1 MTSILDDFKRRE
13 GESFGDDL
21 TPSTAEAS
29 KAIIPPCANEITILT
44 ARWKNKNKPKMAKV
58 WSDEKVTPSANVLD
72 FKHDT
77 RTINTLHELHDT
89 IKDLANNTDSCVIRG
104 SLTPNGKAYLL
115 SKSHV
120 LRRLHAA
127 KDKVS
132 GRIIQPHYQDAAR
145 SWCAFD
151 IDGITTPYDITT
163 HAHDAVVWFI
173 EQHLPFLKNVGIV
186 WKLSGSAGHISKSK
200 NELRA
205 HLWFLLDEPRTSAQV
220 KVWVKNNTVKGVV
233 DLALFNAVQAHYT
246 ADPVLKYCTLTDPC
260 TQRIGIIQ
268 GERFLMPLVAEVKT
282 AKKIPISHPTERLIA
297 SLNVQGVFNN
307 EYTTNAARRALQNG
321 INTVCRAAAGT
332 RNNTLNSVAYYL
344 YGFVASGALLDSEVS
359 YGLEQAAKLADMD
372 QAEIDSIISKKRTQ
386 YAPVDCSLV
395 EDETVFVELETSK
408 SNAPILAN
416 AQAIN
421 EAFYSL
427 DDKPS
432 NLAGVLK
439 RIADESDPL
448 KTAAFFVWGHYLAAS
463 NSPFRYPFELT
474 CQIVS
479 DAAGDKIH
487 PLTAHACR
495 TWARGVRDRIKERA
509 EQSIKISDK
518 IKRRH
523 IVTAVDDL
531 SVLVEQNKARVTLLR
546 AGCGTGKTAIV
557 GKGISDLAREQEKR
571 FAVLLHRV
579 SLAVEC
585 ARVLRCTN
593 YNDVGFLQ
601 EHGKTPQEIYPFFV
615 SVLNSIASM
624 LIRSVYEK
632 ADVLFIDEGAQML
645 RALVGI
651 YNSETSTAGDTT
663 PQDVYDL
670 LVEAIRSTP
679 RVVICDAGINDEFL
693 EWLESILP
701 VGEKVEIAEHKKETG
716 DGINVRYHFN
726 AQRESAQMA
735 GITAVKA
742 ALARGENVWIT
753 VESVKTGRAIHKI
766 LKKLAHG
773 CLISSQTPTNEK
785 TLFLSN
791 ADVES
796 LKYQYVIASPIISSG
811 VSITHAGAPHFS
823 KVFYFGD
830 GSSVAPMDILQMIR
844 RVRYVLDIHIYT
856 WQNFK
861 NKQSGYTG
869 RHVDAQDFYSLKNK
883 IQSNQNWERQNFN
896 AALCYALEATRFN
909 VTYHETKGDV
919 TACRALYQTINEQ
932 HAHNLSHAPKL
943 SQREYET
950 LKRSRERTA
959 ADHHAIA
966 RFEINEHLAINGDA
980 DITPDDLRVW
990 QDGRGREILARRA
1003 AVRGIALQGVEHAPV
1018 LVELYRRIFEGVDIL
1033 NLTVL
1038 DQETAKR
1045 IVKNAQDVGK
1055 VGVQYELLPQ
1065 SYAKKCRPP
1074 SDAVRSVKRILESCG
1089 ITTLTPFHIN
1099 KKCVSVADGKRP
1111 QERIYPLNTEKAA
1124 ELDAIIDR
1132 YQFKIT
1138 ATTPLPDKVAKR
1150 DFGKLHPTPHHFYAA
1165 NEDPIFADVSG

>member
-1 MTSILDDFKRRE
+1 MTSILDEFKRRE

-29 KAIIPPCANEITILT
+29 KAIIPPCANEITILST
-44 ARWKNKNKPKMAKV
+44 HHDESYKPKLAKV
-58 WSDEKVTPSANVLD
+58 WSDAKSDAPKFPFYYTHTQRSVT
-72 FKHDT
+72 
-77 RTINTLHELHDT
+77 TLIELHNT
-89 IKDLANNTDSCVIRG
+89 VEELACYPNSCVVRG
-104 SLTPNGKAYLL
+104 SLNQDGVAALAADGR
-115 SKSHV
+115 V
-120 LRRLHAA
+120 RRLQHAA
-127 KDKVS
+127 FCKKTKNITPPHFKDT
-132 GRIIQPHYQDAAR
+132 PR

-151 IDGITTPYDITT
+151 IDKVLTPYDITT
-163 HAHDAVVWFI
+163 HAPDAVQWFI
-173 EQHLPFLKNVGIV
+173 ENHLPFLQGVGVV
-186 WKLSGSAGHISKSK
+186 WKLSGSAGHPSK
-200 NELRA
+200 NKYELRT
-205 HLWFLLDEPRTSAQV
+205 HLWFLLTEPRSTEQV
-220 KVWVKNNTVKGVV
+220 KKWVIANTKKGIV
-233 DLALFNAVQAHYT
+233 DLALFKIVQPHFT

-268 GERFLMPLVAEVKT
+268 GDRFLMPLVAEVEKS
-282 AKKIPISHPTERLIA
+282 KKIPISQPTERLIA
-297 SLNVQGVFNN
+297 SLNVQGAFNN

-332 RNNTLNSVAYYL
+332 RNNTLNRVAYYL

-372 QAEIDSIISKKRTQ
+372 QAEIDSIISNKRTQ

-531 SVLVEQNKARVTLLR
+531 SVLVEHQKARVMLVR

-557 GKGISDLAREQEKR
+557 GKGISDLARVQGSR
-571 FAVLLHRV
+571 FAVLLHRI

-585 ARVLRCTN
+585 ARVLSCTN
-593 YNDVGFLQ
+593 YNDVAFLQ
-601 EHGKTPQEIYPFFV
+601 EHGKTPQEIYSFFV

-742 ALARGENVWIT
+742 ALARGENVWIA

-773 CLISSQTPTNEK
+773 CLISSQTPTKEK

-811 VSITHAGAPHFS
+811 VSITHADAPHFS
-823 KVFYFGD
+823 KLFYFGD

-932 HAHNLSHAPKL
+932 HAFDLSRAPKL

-959 ADHHAIA
+959 ADQHAIA

-990 QDGRGREILARRA
+990 QDGRGRELLARRA

-1111 QERIYPLNTEKAA
+1111 QERIYPLNTEKVA

-1150 DFGKLHPTPHHFYAA
+1150 DFGKLQPTPHHFYAA

>member
-1 MTSILDDFKRRE
+1 MTSILDERERRM
-13 GESFGDDL
+13 GSRL
-21 TPSTAEAS
+21 ATTLSPRTAEAS
-29 KAIIPPCANEITILT
+29 ETIIPSCANEITILT
-44 ARWKNKNKPKMAKV
+44 AYWPNKNKPKMAKV

-77 RTINTLHELHDT
+77 RTINTLYELHDT
-89 IKDLANNTDSCVIRG
+89 IKDLASSTDSCVIRG

-448 KTAAFFVWGHYLAAS
+448 KIAALVVWGHYLAAS

-531 SVLVEQNKARVTLLR
+531 SVLVEHQKARVMLVR

-557 GKGISDLAREQEKR
+557 GKGISDLARVQGSR
-571 FAVLLHRV
+571 FAVLLHRI

-701 VGEKVEIAEHKKETG
+701 VGEKIEIAEHKKETG

-990 QDGRGREILARRA
+990 QDGRGRELLARRA

-1089 ITTLTPFHIN
+1089 ITTLTLFHIN

-1132 YQFKIT
+1132 YHFKIT